1 MDNLRGIALMI
12 AAMAGFAMED
22 AFIKA
27 SSASMPAGQILLV
40 LGIGGSL
47 VFALMLKARGEPVIS
62 KALLNRAVMIRNIS
76 EMVAAMFFVTA
87 LVLAPIST
95 VAAILQATP
104 LAVTLGAA
112 IFLGAPVGWRRWTA
126 IGVGFVGVLMIL
138 RPGTGAFDLGS
149 LLAAIA
155 VVLMAIRDLSTRL
168 VPPEIKSL
176 QLACY
181 GFAACIP
188 AGLIL
193 LALFGGANVPDQSAI
208 LTVLGALVVGMAG
221 YYAITAAM
229 RVGEIAVV
237 TPFRYTRLIFTMA
250 LGVFFFAE
258 RPDGWTLAG
267 AALIIGSGLFT
278 ILREAHLSQRQ
289 RGLPS
294 QPTGR

>member
-47 VFALMLKARGEPVIS
+47 VFALMLKARGESVIS

-193 LALFGGANVPDQSAI
+193 LALFGGANVPDKSAM
-208 LTVLGALVVGMAG
+208 LTVLGALIVGMAG

-289 RGLPS
+289 RSLS
-294 QPTGR
+294 STPTGR

>member
-27 SSASMPAGQILLV
+27 SSASMPAGQITLL
-40 LGIGGSL
+40 LGLGGTL
-47 VFALMLKARGEPVIS
+47 IFGLMLRRRGLPVFS
-62 KALLNRAVMIRNIS
+62 KALLDRAVMVRNIS
-76 EMVAAMFFVTA
+76 EMLGAMFFISA

-104 LAVTLGAA
+104 LVVTLGAA
-112 IFLGAPVGWRRWTA
+112 IFLGAPVGWRRWSA
-126 IGVGFVGVLMIL
+126 IVVGLIGVLMIL

-155 VVLMAIRDLSTRL
+155 VVLMAARDLSTRM
-168 VPPEIKSL
+168 VPPEINSL

-181 GFAACIP
+181 GFGACIP

-193 LALFGGANVPDQSAI
+193 LALFGGATIPDQSSTLAI
-208 LTVLGALVVGMAG
+208 FGALVVGMAG
-221 YYAITAAM
+221 YYALTAAM
-229 RVGEIAVV
+229 RVGEIVVV
-237 TPFRYTRLIFTMA
+237 TPFRYTRLIFTMS
-250 LGVFFFAE
+250 LGVFFFSE

-278 ILREAHLSQRQ
+278 ILREAHLSRTQRPLSSAASE
-289 RGLPS
+289 R
-294 QPTGR
+294 

>member
-27 SSASMPAGQILLV
+27 SSALMPAGQILLV

-47 VFALMLKARGEPVIS
+47 VFALMLKARGEAIIS
-62 KALLNRAVMIRNIS
+62 KALLNPAVMIRNLS

-87 LVLAPIST
+87 IVLAPIST

-112 IFLGAPVGWRRWTA
+112 IFLGAPVGWRRWSA
-126 IGVGFVGVLMIL
+126 IAVGFVGVLMIL

-155 VVLMAIRDLSTRL
+155 VIVMAVRDLSTRL
-168 VPPEIKSL
+168 VPPEITSL

-193 LALFGGANVPDQSAI
+193 LALFGGARVPDQSAM

-229 RVGEIAVV
+229 RVGDIAVV
-237 TPFRYTRLIFTMA
+237 TPFRYTRLIFAMG
-250 LGVFFFAE
+250 LGMFFFAE

-278 ILREAHLSQRQ
+278 ILREAHLTRRQ

-294 QPTGR
+294 APAGR